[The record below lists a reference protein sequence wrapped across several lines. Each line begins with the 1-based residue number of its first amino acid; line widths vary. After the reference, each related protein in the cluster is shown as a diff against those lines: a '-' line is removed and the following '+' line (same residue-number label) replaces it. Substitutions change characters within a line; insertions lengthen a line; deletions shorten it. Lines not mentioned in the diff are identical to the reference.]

1 MSGSRIWILLYPCSH
16 SSCSD
21 STARQHPGTI
31 HKQPSARTLVRI
43 QRRRKTNQKRVKSL
57 LTNALAGCLRTV
69 SRTHSIRPYISMG
82 TTILSYIPVI
92 YTPCGCAT
100 QGSWPYVQ
108 LSFNQDPRLKKM
120 LAGVINRQF
129 KCINI
134 DPYANAFNMGPT
146 GGEWMS
152 DMTDMKPELHERKW
166 EIDSLC
172 YPIRLAYQYWK
183 VTGDTSIY
191 LAKNGYK
198 PLRMYCGPS
207 RTATERRQWPLQ
219 IPT

>member
-16 SSCSD
+16 SSCSN

-31 HKQPSARTLVRI
+31 RKQPSARTLVRI
-43 QRRRKTNQKRVKSL
+43 QRRRRTNQTSKIFIDKCS
-57 LTNALAGCLRTV
+57 AGFRFETV
-69 SRTHSIRPYISMG
+69 CRTHSIRPYISMG

-100 QGSWPYVQ
+100 QELEVWPYVQ
-108 LSFNQDPRLKKM
+108 LANQDPRLKKM

-146 GGEWMS
+146 GGE
-152 DMTDMKPELHERKW
+152 
-166 EIDSLC
+166 
-172 YPIRLAYQYWK
+172 
-183 VTGDTSIY
+183 
-191 LAKNGYK
+191 
-198 PLRMYCGPS
+198 
-207 RTATERRQWPLQ
+207 
-219 IPT
+219 